1 MTVDQLIDGLKH
13 YDSESDITIL
23 DNHNGNQYDINFII
37 EDEKKNS
44 QVIIVF

>member
-1 MTVDQLIDGLKH
+1 MTVGQLIDGLKH

-37 EDEKKNS
+37 EDEKKN
-44 QVIIVF
+44 

>member
-1 MTVDQLIDGLKH
+1 MTVGQLIEGLKH

-23 DNHNGNQYDINFII
+23 DNHNGNQYDIYFII

>member
-1 MTVDQLIDGLKH
+1 MTVGQLIDGLKH

-44 QVIIVF
+44 PVIIVF

>member
-1 MTVDQLIDGLKH
+1 MTVGQLIDGLKH
-13 YDSESDITIL
+13 YDSEFDITIL